1 MTEITQPIGDISHV
15 IQMAIAPVFVL
26 TAICTL
32 LAVLT
37 NRLATA
43 VDRRRLLLVRLPE
56 LDSATAGT
64 ANGELDYLDRRVQ
77 LIYAAIALAVVAALL
92 ICLLIAFAFV
102 AAFAGT
108 ERVTIIAVFFILAM
122 LAMIGSL
129 GSFLRE
135 IFLAVHSVRCPI
147 A

>member
-1 MTEITQPIGDISHV
+1 MNPLGDITHV
-15 IQMAIAPVFVL
+15 IQLAIAPVFVL
-26 TAICTL
+26 TAVCTL

-43 VDRRRLLLVRLPE
+43 VDRRRTLLVRLPG

-77 LIYAAIALAVVAALL
+77 LIYAAIALAVVGALL
-92 ICLLIAFAFV
+92 ICLLIAFAFI
-102 AAFAGT
+102 AAFVGL

>member
-1 MTEITQPIGDISHV
+1 MPGASQLGDISHV
-15 IQMAIAPVFVL
+15 IQLAIAPVFVL
-26 TAICTL
+26 TAVCTL

-43 VDRRRLLLVRLPE
+43 VDRRRVLLVRLSE
-56 LDSATAGT
+56 LDYATAGT
-64 ANGELDYLDRRVQ
+64 ANRELDYLDRRVY
-77 LIYAAIALAVVAALL
+77 LIYVAIALAVVAALL

-129 GSFLRE
+129 GAFLRE
-135 IFLAVHSVRCPI
+135 IFLAVNSVRTPI
-147 A
+147 L